1 MELRSSERRAGRAR
15 MACRV
20 CAFVVA
26 LVAPHIGADPVITP
40 DPGRNASAISPVTPG
55 TVSDKRHGLKLDYLV
70 APVGFRI
77 VLPPPDASEKR
88 AAAAKGGKRRTVV
101 GFHRDMPGEF
111 EGDLSPRL
119 DWTRHADASFVSSL
133 SVTSPGATS
142 VRVGIRAELTA
153 GGEIRFFGFQS
164 DERFAPITREDFH
177 LEGGEVQTLW
187 SPTVEGDTIGIEI
200 ALPSEKARSAFWF
213 HVDEIAHTFR
223 PIEPFRLSPKQ
234 LDCPDIHIDV
244 QCRTGSIHDN
254 LQDAVARIRFELDD
268 FSAVCTGTLVND
280 KVRATF
286 VPYFLTAQHCI
297 STGSAARSV
306 EAWWFYQRETCGGS
320 TEDRRF
326 SQTTGGADLLTAS
339 ARYDLAL
346 LRFREAP
353 PGGLRF
359 SGWSALPIDH
369 PAGAYG
375 IHHPAGDLKKFSAGT
390 TADNAD
396 SDGVT
401 NAIPVTWSE
410 GTTEGG
416 SSGSGLFLD
425 NGGYLVG
432 GLSHG
437 PDCGRRITD
446 HYGPFRDFLP
456 QASRWLDAALPPP
469 ADDDH
474 GDFPAAATLVPA
486 PSSTGGTLERN
497 GDSDWFRIDLAMDD
511 ALRVRTT
518 GPTDTYGRLNV
529 AGSDFTREDDDS
541 GTDSNFEILVLE
553 AQAGTWYIEVS
564 GADTETT
571 GAYTL
576 HAEAQAPTQ
585 HLLPLVSAASNLR
598 QQGLVRIV
606 NLSNRSGS
614 VDIHAIDD
622 SGRRFGP
629 VSLSLGAGVSTGFN
643 SRDLERGNPARGISE
658 GVGEGSG
665 DWRLELRTYLDIEA
679 RAYVRGDGFLT
690 SVHDVVVEESVFGS
704 MAYRVPFFNPAS
716 NRSFVSSLRL
726 VNLGSE
732 PAGVL
737 ITGSDAQGNP
747 APGESMALSLPAGA
761 ARMLS
766 AQQIEEGDSDLLG
779 SLGDGEGKWQ
789 LLIIADQPLQVMSLV
804 RSRSGYLG
812 NLSR

>member
-1 MELRSSERRAGRAR
+1 M
-15 MACRV
+15 
-20 CAFVVA
+20 
-26 LVAPHIGADPVITP
+26 
-40 DPGRNASAISPVTPG
+40 
-55 TVSDKRHGLKLDYLV
+55 
-70 APVGFRI
+70 
-77 VLPPPDASEKR
+77 
-88 AAAAKGGKRRTVV
+88 
-101 GFHRDMPGEF
+101 
-111 EGDLSPRL
+111 
-119 DWTRHADASFVSSL
+119 
-133 SVTSPGATS
+133 
-142 VRVGIRAELTA
+142 
-153 GGEIRFFGFQS
+153 
-164 DERFAPITREDFH
+164 
-177 LEGGEVQTLW
+177 
-187 SPTVEGDTIGIEI
+187 
-200 ALPSEKARSAFWF
+200 
-213 HVDEIAHTFR
+213 
-223 PIEPFRLSPKQ
+223 
-234 LDCPDIHIDV
+234 
-244 QCRTGSIHDN
+244 
-254 LQDAVARIRFELDD
+254 ARIRFEMGDSS
-268 FSAVCTGTLVND
+268 FACTGTLVND
-280 KVRATF
+280 KVRTTF
-286 VPYFLTAQHCI
+286 VPYFLTAAHCI
-297 STGSAARSV
+297 STGSVARSV
-306 EAWWFYQRETCGGS
+306 EAWWFYQRATCGGS
-320 TEDRRF
+320 ARDRRF
-326 SQTTGGADLLTAS
+326 SRTTGGTDLLTAS

-353 PGGLRF
+353 PGGLGF
-359 SGWSALPIDH
+359 SGWSGLPIDH

-396 SDGVT
+396 SYGVT

-437 PDCGRRITD
+437 PDCGPYITD

-456 QASRWLDAALPPP
+456 QASRWLDNALPPP

-474 GDFPAAATLVPA
+474 GDSPAAATVVPLT
-486 PSSTGGTLERN
+486 SSTGGTLERS
-497 GDSDWFRIDLAMDD
+497 GDSDWFRIDLAADD

-518 GPTDTYGRLNV
+518 GPTDTYGRLSV
-529 AGSDFTREDDDS
+529 AGSDPVHEDDDS
-541 GTDSNFEILVLE
+541 GTDSNFDILILE
-553 AQAGTWYIEVS
+553 ARAGTWYLEVS
-564 GADTETT
+564 GAVTETT

-576 HAEAQAPTQ
+576 HVDAQAPAE

-598 QQGLVRIV
+598 QQGFVRII
-606 NLSNRSGS
+606 NLSERSGS
-614 VDIHAIDD
+614 VEIHAIDD

-629 VSLSLGAGVSTGFN
+629 FSLSLDAGASTSF
-643 SRDLERGNPARGISE
+643 SSQDLEQGNPARGISV
-658 GVGEGSG
+658 GVGDGSG
-665 DWRLELRTYLDIEA
+665 DWRLELRTYLEIAA

-690 SVHDVVVEESVFGS
+690 SVHDVVVEESAFGS
-704 MAYRVPFFNPAS
+704 MTYRVPFFNPAS

-747 APGESMALSLPAGA
+747 APGESMALEVPAGA
-761 ARMLS
+761 ARTLS

-812 NLSR
+812 NLSH